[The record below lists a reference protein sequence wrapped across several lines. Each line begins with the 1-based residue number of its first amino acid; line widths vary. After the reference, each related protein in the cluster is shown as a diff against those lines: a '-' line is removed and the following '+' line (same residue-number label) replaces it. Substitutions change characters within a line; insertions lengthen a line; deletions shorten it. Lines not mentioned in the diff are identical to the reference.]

1 MVEQRAKRGR
11 LGRYRIAPVIG
22 VLLAVIYICVW
33 PPFFLLTSGD
43 KDSWM
48 ERYEDWLPFIVNNSV
63 PTGSMRNLLYPG
75 DVLLAIKPF
84 YFTEVRAG
92 DIVMFWAIDKD
103 RMVRRRY
110 LKRCVAIGGQE
121 VRIANKQ
128 LFVDSKAVS
137 GPESLRWRNRSFKKS
152 DPRNNFGPYIV
163 PEGQVFMMGDNRDNS
178 YDSRWFGS
186 VSSFAVIGKAIVQF
200 RAL

>member
-1 MVEQRAKRGR
+1 MA
-11 LGRYRIAPVIG
+11 A
-22 VLLAVIYICVW
+22 
-33 PPFFLLTSGD
+33 FFLLTSGD